1 MSAMS
6 IFHHSRKVY
15 DILRKL
21 FILPSKATILNTIQK
36 TQIYAGFNNN
46 IFAALKQKV
55 STMVQADKQC
65 ILTFDEMTIKSGL
78 TYDPCLDNIEG
89 FEVYGIMGK
98 NRFIANHALSLII
111 RGINRKWKQCIWYF
125 LSSGPVSGDKLH
137 ILVKEAFDKLST
149 IGLSVRGIVCDQGS
163 NNRNFLETHEG
174 VSVSQ
179 PFFLHNGSKI
189 YVIYDP
195 PHLLK
200 YVRNNLKKHGFIL
213 DGKKIS
219 WDHIVA
225 FYELDESS
233 EIRMAPQLT
242 DDHINLPPFKPMR
255 VNLAAQIFSHSVTA
269 GIFAMSKLGALPD
282 EARATAS
289 FIEVMDQLF
298 NACNSRSCSSSK
310 KFGHAISNDSGHK
323 EFLLSVS
330 EKFAKLTT
338 MEGKSLPCFTGW
350 RITIQSMVSLWQDL
364 NRLDHGRYTGL

>member
-1 MSAMS
+1 MDPRSTTPKSSPTKQKLRRQKKVLHERLRRITSKKITNRNEIPDLIKKLDKYLPPNTASFVKTQLLINQKRGKNGYRWSAKDKMFAMS

-36 TQIYAGFNNN
+36 SQIYAGFFNNN

-89 FEVYGIMGK
+89 FEDYGIMGK
-98 NRFIANHALSLII
+98 NRFIANHALSFII
-111 RGINRKWKQCIWYF
+111 RGINRKWKQCIGYF

-137 ILVKEAFDKLST
+137 ILVKEAIDKLST

-163 NNRNFLETHEG
+163 NNRNFVETHEG

-195 PHLLK
+195 PHLP
-200 YVRNNLKKHGFIL
+200 KKM
-213 DGKKIS
+213 S
-219 WDHIVA
+219 
-225 FYELDESS
+225 
-233 EIRMAPQLT
+233 
-242 DDHINLPPFKPMR
+242 
-255 VNLAAQIFSHSVTA
+255 
-269 GIFAMSKLGALPD
+269 GIIWK
-282 EARATAS
+282 
-289 FIEVMDQLF
+289 
-298 NACNSRSCSSSK
+298 N
-310 KFGHAISNDSGHK
+310 
-323 EFLLSVS
+323 
-330 EKFAKLTT
+330 
-338 MEGKSLPCFTGW
+338 
-350 RITIQSMVSLWQDL
+350 MVSF
-364 NRLDHGRYTGL
+364 